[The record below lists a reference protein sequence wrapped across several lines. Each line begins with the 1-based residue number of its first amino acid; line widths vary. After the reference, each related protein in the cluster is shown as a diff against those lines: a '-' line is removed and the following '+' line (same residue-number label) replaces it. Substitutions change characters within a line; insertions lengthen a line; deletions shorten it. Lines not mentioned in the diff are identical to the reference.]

1 MPQPNPNQ
9 QRGTDYSYYGVQW
22 SNVSDY
28 TKRTMGKPIG
38 DQSGPSLEQYNAQ
51 GVMPPWVRRG
61 YGPQEKRP
69 TRKQQEKELLRLQ
82 EHNNPDWPQFV
93 YKRQVAELAEK
104 RKKQEA
110 LDAKNAESV
119 VYAGNVVEGE
129 EGKKKKKKNTGT
141 GPTILTSSGGLLGSG
156 GSTVAPTL
164 LGN

>member
-1 MPQPNPNQ
+1 MQPSSNQ
-9 QRGTDYSYYGVQW
+9 QRGTDYYYYGVKW

-28 TKRTMGKPIG
+28 TKRTMSKPMG

-51 GVMPPWVRRG
+51 GVMPPWVG
-61 YGPQEKRP
+61 GSHYQEKRP

-82 EHNNPDWPQFV
+82 RHNNPQWPRFV
-93 YKRQVAELAEK
+93 QERQLAELAEK